1 PKSYSSCSI
10 TSESAYRRCSAAAYP
25 PSDWQL
31 ASRRTVEDHPDGEVL
46 AEILEPVRGSG
57 GDEEAIAGLEC
68 LALAVVKQDASAA
81 EDDVDLVL
89 CVGRL
94 LVGRQRPGEL
104 YVETTVP
111 QKAYRPLSAGTRD
124 ARLSLC
130 EVDYAAVVWFAHTQL
145 LVLPNDRIDRPR
157 RAHASQRSGRTRCV
171 RPARA

>member
-1 PKSYSSCSI
+1 MASSPSPAVHPV
-10 TSESAYRRCSAAAYP
+10 TSCRNNDRPISGPRATRRP
-25 PSDWQL
+25 P
-31 ASRRTVEDHPDGEVL
+31 
-46 AEILEPVRGSG
+46 
-57 GDEEAIAGLEC
+57 
-68 LALAVVKQDASAA
+68 

-130 EVDYAAVVWFAHTQL
+130 EVDYAAVVWFAHAQL
-145 LVLPNDRIDRPR
+145 LVLPN
-157 RAHASQRSGRTRCV
+157 
-171 RPARA
+171 